1 MLTGEGRK
9 MTETITT
16 GGKGITVD
24 LTWIDMLKGIAII
37 GVFVDNWNHYM
48 RFDTTPALLY
58 SLAKAF
64 ALAAGPFV
72 QVFFILSGFGLTLA
86 YLSGRTNWSWRR
98 WAWRRI
104 TKIVIPYTIV
114 VIFSFM
120 LGILGS
126 YLYHSVDM
134 QFSWKALLAYL
145 TFTRNFYP
153 AIWGWNPPLWFMP
166 AMIGLYI
173 SFPVLV
179 KILEK
184 WGPWMLLLISVFV
197 TYGTI
202 TIAVLA
208 GAPRSHG
215 ADVFSF
221 WMMQF
226 SLGMALAYV
235 RGSDPQKL
243 RHLISFKAF
252 LLGVGLFAF
261 SWAVRTYLPLGKA
274 YNDAVTSIGIFLVL
288 LNLCWI
294 GRLQVPATGEIL
306 NTLGSK
312 SYLMYLVHYPIMA
325 FLIGPPLRVPTN
337 AIIVLALGGVY
348 IIAIFFLSYSISRPM
363 DEFTSWLYRLFFPPY
378 QRAIAPLTAGEKG
391 VVVDITGEAS
401 FRT

>member
-1 MLTGEGRK
+1 
-9 MTETITT
+9 MTESITT
-16 GGKGITVD
+16 DGKSIPVD
-24 LTWIDMLKGIAII
+24 LTWIDVLKGIAII
-37 GVFVDNWNHYM
+37 GVFFDNWTSYM
-48 RFDTTPALLY
+48 KFQTTPALLY

-64 ALAAGPFV
+64 ALAVGPFV
-72 QVFFILSGFGLTLA
+72 HVFFILSGFGLTLA
-86 YLSGRTNWSWRR
+86 YLSGKTHWCWRR

-104 TKIVIPYTIV
+104 TKIVIPYAIV

-126 YLYHSVDM
+126 YLYYSVDM

-166 AMIGLYI
+166 AIIGLYI

-184 WGPWMLLLISVFV
+184 WGPWMLLLISVLV

-202 TIAVLA
+202 TITVLA
-208 GAPRSHG
+208 GAPSSHG
-215 ADVFSF
+215 ADLFSF
-221 WMMQF
+221 WMTQF
-226 SLGMALAYV
+226 SLGMVLAYV
-235 RGSDPQKL
+235 GGSHPQKL
-243 RHLISFKAF
+243 RALIGLKAF
-252 LLGVGLFAF
+252 LSGVGLFAV
-261 SWAVRTYLPLGKA
+261 SWVVKTYLPLGKA
-274 YNDAVTSIGIFLVL
+274 YNDVFTSTGIFLVL

-294 GRLQVPATGEIL
+294 SRLQVPATGEIL
-306 NTLGSK
+306 STLGSK
-312 SYLMYLVHYPIMA
+312 SYPMYLVHYPIMA

-348 IIAIFFLSYSISRPM
+348 IIAIFFLSYSVSRPM
-363 DEFTSWLYRLFFPPY
+363 DKLTSWLYRLFFPPY
-378 QRAIAPLTAGEKG
+378 RRDIAPLTSGEKG
-391 VVVDITGEAS
+391 VVVDIPDEVS